1 MSRPRYAFR
10 PSPQHDSHMRAWEYL
25 QAVPEGQRNDFLV
38 QAILRMRE
46 DTVLEETLRKMLREE
61 LQATLSQ
68 YGNALAFPKENA
80 ASESPDE
87 APIPQEML
95 GFLTDLMRND

>member
-1 MSRPRYAFR
+1 MNRPRFSFR
-10 PSPQHDSHMRAWEYL
+10 PSPQLDSHMRAWEYL
-25 QAVPEGQRNDFLV
+25 QEVPEGQRNDFLV

-46 DTVLEETLRKMLREE
+46 DTVLEEALRKLLREE
-61 LQATLSQ
+61 LQGILLQS
-68 YGNALAFPKENA
+68 GDALALPKANT
-80 ASESPDE
+80 ASDSPAE

>member
-1 MSRPRYAFR
+1 
-10 PSPQHDSHMRAWEYL
+10 MRAWEYL
-25 QAVPEGQRNDFLV
+25 QEVPEGKRNDFLV

-46 DTVLEETLRKMLREE
+46 DTVLEETLRRLLREE
-61 LQATLSQ
+61 LQTILSQ
-68 YGNALAFPKENA
+68 HGDALVVPKENT

>member
-1 MSRPRYAFR
+1 
-10 PSPQHDSHMRAWEYL
+10 MRAWEYL

-38 QAILRMRE
+38 QAILRMQE
-46 DTVLEETLRKMLREE
+46 DAVLEETLRKLLHEE
-61 LQATLSQ
+61 LQAVFSQ
-68 YGNALAFPKENA
+68 HGDALVVPKENT

>member
-1 MSRPRYAFR
+1 
-10 PSPQHDSHMRAWEYL
+10 MRAWEYL
-25 QAVPEGQRNDFLV
+25 QEVPEGKRNDFLV

-46 DTVLEETLRKMLREE
+46 DTVLEETLRRLLREE
-61 LQATLSQ
+61 MQTILFQ
-68 YGNALAFPKENA
+68 YGNAITVPKANT
-80 ASESPDE
+80 ASESPAE